1 MLRAHVDDAIFRQRG
16 AADANEVVPVSTL
29 VPSHAIPLACHLNVA
44 RSVEERAR
52 ECRANPNGHED
63 HLSELTRR
71 TLPHPDEN
79 LLATYAN
86 TTQTDGTALLG

>member
-1 MLRAHVDDAIFRQRG
+1 MLRAHVDDAIFRQRN
-16 AADANEVVPVSTL
+16 AADADEVVPVSKV

-44 RSVEERAR
+44 RSVEVRAR
-52 ECRANPNGHED
+52 ECRATPDGHENNV
-63 HLSELTRR
+63 SELLRR
-71 TLPHPDEN
+71 TLPHPDK

>member
-16 AADANEVVPVSTL
+16 AADADEVVPVSTL
-29 VPSHAIPLACHLNVA
+29 VPPHAIPLACHLNVA

-52 ECRANPNGHED
+52 ERRANPDGHED
-63 HLSELTRR
+63 NVSEPPRR
-71 TLPHPDEN
+71 TLPHPEK

>member
-1 MLRAHVDDAIFRQRG
+1 MLRPHVDDAIFRQRG
-16 AADANEVVPVSTL
+16 AADADEVVPVSMV
-29 VPSHAIPLACHLNVA
+29 VPSHATPLACHLNVA

-63 HLSELTRR
+63 HLSELLRR
-71 TLPHPDEN
+71 TLPRPDK